1 MRADDLRTRRRLD
14 VAFGLLLASGLT
26 VVVVCL
32 LAIGNWMK
40 PQGEGAFG
48 IYLLGMFSFAP
59 AALAWL
65 ACVLQMFLAPRD
77 RDARLGAALATG
89 HLGWWLGVLGLG
101 TWLDEPLTG
110 WIVRVIL
117 AEPGVYGLGATYLAA
132 RWFRRRGRK

>member
-32 LAIGNWMK
+32 LATGNWMK

-48 IYLLGMFSFAP
+48 LYLLGMFSFAP
-59 AALAWL
+59 TALAWL
-65 ACVLQMFLAPRD
+65 ACGLQMFLAPRD

-89 HLGWWLGVLGLG
+89 HLGWWLAVLGLG

-132 RWFRRRGRK
+132 RWFRRRGRE